1 MNQVDLVAFLILF
14 LGIVILIY
22 PLFLLLLERAT
33 EKKSSDL
40 LLIGAIALLGL
51 SFIIAL
57 WAVYYASTSPELLWP
72 LALFTLIFRFI
83 SPLIF
88 VRAMIKWKT
97 SDVMLSNTTGRIFS
111 DAFPGVAMVFGTFI
125 LLSPYLSSGN
135 SENLELLIATVL
147 AIFTFTQFYLF
158 LFVHHI
164 RKGSQ
169 LFAWTSGFFIG
180 VGLVLMV
187 PYYLDGFD
195 SAFRVTSSMGWFTG
209 GLIMMYGEN
218 SSYSVYLKKIG
229 LVSERGE

>member
-51 SFIIAL
+51 AFIIAL

-125 LLSPYLSSGN
+125 LISPYLSSGN

-158 LFVHHI
+158 LFVNHI